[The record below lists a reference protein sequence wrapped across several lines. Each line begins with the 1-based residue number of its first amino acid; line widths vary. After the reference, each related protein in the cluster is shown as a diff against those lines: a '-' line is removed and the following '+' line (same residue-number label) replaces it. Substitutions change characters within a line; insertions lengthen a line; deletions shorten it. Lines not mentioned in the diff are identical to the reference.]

1 MAQGRVLEIQ
11 PFAVHRAI
19 AYVSSRIGDQLLDPP
34 FVLVNVAA
42 STVYLEKYKEDTVLL
57 GRGQRGTYGS
67 PLWHMRQK
75 RIAQVHR
82 LLCNPNTVEDLVSRP
97 LSTYDT
103 HALKHLR
110 CYYGDCECFCDCD
123 YGDVCVTFVFD

>member
-1 MAQGRVLEIQ
+1 M
-11 PFAVHRAI
+11 
-19 AYVSSRIGDQLLDPP
+19 
-34 FVLVNVAA
+34 LVNVAA
-42 STVYLEKYKEDTVLL
+42 STVYLEKYKQDTVLL
-57 GRGQRGTYGS
+57 GRGQRGTVGS

-97 LSTYDT
+97 LSTYGT